1 MKAEEFDRKFDAGE
15 DMSEFFD
22 LSRARHPNR
31 EKQKIELKLPLWIIR
46 QLETEAQKQ
55 DVLSILK
62 SLGINEADE
71 KNIFEVWNKMDLLDE
86 EKRTLLEN
94 SSLRQENVALVFR
107 IKRAGMFKFTR

>member
-55 DVLSILK
+55 
-62 SLGINEADE
+62 GISPQT
-71 KNIFEVWNKMDLLDE
+71 F
-86 EKRTLLEN
+86 LEN
-94 SSLRQENVALVFR
+94 YLVENLTPVN
-107 IKRAGMFKFTR
+107 